1 MGVVQQGIP
10 WKRPERESSPV
21 SMQCVLE
28 QGPRNRLVEKKS
40 ALKTSEQR
48 FGKNASVRET

>member
-1 MGVVQQGIP
+1 
-10 WKRPERESSPV
+10 
-21 SMQCVLE
+21 MQCVLE